1 MKILVADDSKPAR
14 MLTVRALKKY
24 NLEIS
29 EASNG
34 QEAYDLM
41 SQQEF
46 DLVLLDNN
54 MPKMRGV
61 EVLEKLQSESKKSNA
76 IMISARNDKTTIDSA
91 KENGAMDYIIKPF
104 KMDNLIEKIN
114 ENLGRLGKPAL
125 ES

>member
-1 MKILVADDSKPAR
+1 